1 MVLEEQRELWMLLK
15 KGELFDRRIEQNQE
29 KFSFKKI
36 ESLLLLSFLLIS
48 LDIWGRIPNL
58 RVFYSRILIRWYKS
72 YKTKL
77 KHLHVESIQL
87 FERYLML

>member
-1 MVLEEQRELWMLLK
+1 LEEQRELWMLLK
-15 KGELFDRRIEQNQE
+15 KDELFDLRTEQNQE

-48 LDIWGRIPNL
+48 LDIWERIPNL
-58 RVFYSRILIRWYKS
+58 RVFYSRILIKWHKS

-77 KHLHVESIQL
+77 KHLLVESIQL

>member
-1 MVLEEQRELWMLLK
+1 MLLK
-15 KGELFDRRIEQNQE
+15 KGELFDLRTEQNQE
-29 KFSFKKI
+29 KFFFKKI

-48 LDIWGRIPNL
+48 LDIWERIPNL
-58 RVFYSRILIRWYKS
+58 RVFYSRILIRWHKS